1 MTPTPGMKRIYLAG
15 PEVFLRDPMAQA
27 ARKKAL
33 CTKFGYEGVF
43 PMDTQLDFA
52 ALDARGKA
60 LLISRADVALMNSC
74 AICIANMTPFRGPS
88 MDVGTA
94 YEMGWMGAQGKP
106 VLGYTNA
113 EGDFTARTGAHFG
126 GRHKLT
132 PRPDA
137 TLEDPDQLMIEGFGL
152 VENLMLDGAVITAGF
167 EVAINPTPPETRYL
181 DLAGFRRCL
190 EQLRAK
196 GA

>member
-1 MTPTPGMKRIYLAG
+1 MAKRIYLAG
-15 PEVFLRDPMAQA
+15 PEVFLPDPLAQA

-33 CTKFGYEGVF
+33 CAEFGYEGVF
-43 PMDTQLDFA
+43 PMDTVLEFEGLHDR
-52 ALDARGKA
+52 ARA
-60 LLISRADVALMNSC
+60 LLIYRSDVALMNGC
-74 AICIANMTPFRGPS
+74 DICVANMTPFRGPS

-113 EGDFTARTGAHFG
+113 GGDITERTGAMFG
-126 GRHKLT
+126 GRDRL
-132 PRPDA
+132 RA
-137 TLEDPDQLMIEGFGL
+137 RANGTLEDPEGLMIEGFGM
-152 VENLMLDGAVITAGF
+152 VDNLMLDGGVIGAGF
-167 EVAINPTPPETRYL
+167 EVVVSPVPPAERYT

-196 GA
+196 GS

>member
-1 MTPTPGMKRIYLAG
+1 MAGRIYLAG

-33 CTKFGYEGVF
+33 CAEFGYDGVF

-52 ALDARGKA
+52 GLDERGKA
-60 LLISRADVALMNSC
+60 MLIYRSDLALMNSC
-74 AICIANMTPFRGPS
+74 DICIANMTPFRGPS

-106 VLGYTNA
+106 VLGYTNDA
-113 EGDFTARTGAHFG
+113 GDFTHRTGAHFG

-132 PRPDA
+132 PRPSGA
-137 TLEDPDQLMIEGFGL
+137 LEDPEQMMIEGFGL
-152 VENLMLDGAVITAGF
+152 VENLMLDGGVISAGF
-167 EVAINPTPPETRYL
+167 EIVTNHVAPAARYH
-181 DLAGFRRCL
+181 DLAGFRGCL

-196 GA
+196 GVR

>member
-1 MTPTPGMKRIYLAG
+1 MTKRIYLAG

-33 CTKFGYEGVF
+33 CAEFGYEGVF

-52 ALDARGKA
+52 GLDDRGKA
-60 LLISRADVALMNSC
+60 LLIYRSDVALMDSC
-74 AICIANMTPFRGPS
+74 DICVANMTPFRGPS

-106 VLGYTNA
+106 VLGYTNVA
-113 EGDFTARTGAHFG
+113 GDFTERTGAHFG
-126 GRHKLT
+126 GRHRLT
-132 PRPDA
+132 PRA
-137 TLEDPDQLMIEGFGL
+137 NAALEDPDQLMIEGFGL

-167 EVAINPTPPETRYL
+167 EVAIDPSAPEARYTA
-181 DLAGFRRCL
+181 LAGFRKCL
-190 EQLRAK
+190 EQLRAR
-196 GA
+196 GI

>member
-1 MTPTPGMKRIYLAG
+1 MTKRIYLAG

-33 CTKFGYEGVF
+33 CTEFGYEGVF
-43 PMDTQLDFA
+43 PMDTQLDFVG
-52 ALDARGKA
+52 LDDRGKA
-60 LLISRADVALMNSC
+60 LLIYRSDVALMDSC
-74 AICIANMTPFRGPS
+74 DICVANMTPFRGPS

-106 VLGYTNA
+106 VLGYTNVG
-113 EGDFTARTGAHFG
+113 GDFTERTGAHFG
-126 GRHKLT
+126 GRHRLV
-132 PRPDA
+132 PRA
-137 TLEDPDQLMIEGFGL
+137 NAALEDPDQLMIEGFGL

-167 EVAINPTPPETRYL
+167 EVAIDPVAPEARYTA
-181 DLAGFRRCL
+181 LAGFRKCL

-196 GA
+196 GI